1 LNRAGRFA
9 MATTILLSPEG
20 SQPNPERPDC
30 DEATTCSW
38 FETSGASPKCANR
51 ESMVCRKRLQ
61 DVFAPYYDRSQS
73 QAK

>member
-1 LNRAGRFA
+1 
-9 MATTILLSPEG
+9 MAITILLSPEG
-20 SQPNPERPDC
+20 SQSIQERPDC
-30 DEATTCSW
+30 DEATICSW

-73 QAK
+73 TVK